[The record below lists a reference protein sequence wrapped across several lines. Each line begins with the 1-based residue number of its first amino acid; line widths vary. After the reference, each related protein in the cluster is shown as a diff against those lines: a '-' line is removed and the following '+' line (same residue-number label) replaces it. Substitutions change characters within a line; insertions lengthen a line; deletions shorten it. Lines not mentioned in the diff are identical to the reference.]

1 MYTYNKIILCEHS
14 KCQVQCGFTNY
25 FLHFTCKIAVILKYV
40 TCHKLSHAAE
50 LLYVT
55 INSQIVV
62 VAVIIVIII
71 GYIVVEFKK

>member
-1 MYTYNKIILCEHS
+1 MNIANVKYSVVLQII
-14 KCQVQCGFTNY
+14 